1 MLVSGTQSKIP
12 GKEGERRI
20 YGDHNVL
27 FATETFIR
35 EQPVTIKA
43 VLTALAYANDLIERN
58 RSEASNILAK
68 EFWFDTADMMNI
80 MLENHYA
87 LAINDR
93 LAGDFDHLT
102 DFLYGLKSIQ
112 SKPDA
117 RAGSMLRIC
126 APCVRSL
133 LLSSEAKGSQ
143 QTRESEHNL
152 ESGAIRCDRLWPRR
166 HRRVT
171 PDR

>member
-1 MLVSGTQSKIP
+1 MEIT
-12 GKEGERRI
+12 
-20 YGDHNVL
+20 NVL

-68 EFWFDTADMMNI
+68 EFWFDTADMMDI

-87 LAINDR
+87 LAINDQ

-133 LLSSEAKGSQ
+133 LLSSEAKAGKRLLGQTVETRSQ